1 MNSSEFRYSAV
12 VGEETGKILAD
23 ALDAR
28 LVDYTKDEE
37 DDFEKSHLTGH
48 TVISQLN
55 RIFGYGG
62 HSWEVIAGPKLIGST
77 GVDQQTGE
85 IDSAIGYTCTGRL
98 TVSTQSGPVSFDGV
112 GVEKLDGLSFNC
124 HDKAL
129 KGAET
134 DAMKRAAR
142 HLGAQFGLSL
152 YFGGA
157 FDVPAHFRVEGGQP
171 PAKAEAAPASQPEG
185 GQPPAKAEA
194 APASQPEGAGASQGR
209 RGGNAQNR
217 RPAQSQA
224 RGGNG
229 SGQKAAQNGGQKP
242 RQNGGQKPRQN
253 GGRNGGQKPLEP
265 MPKLE
270 QLNRQEAEGLL
281 IDYAMRQSD
290 KVTEEIVRQQVLDHT
305 GKPLAELDDAE
316 LRKMIASSY
325 RKLRGS

>member
-48 TVISQLN
+48 TVIAQLN

-185 GQPPAKAEA
+185 
-194 APASQPEGAGASQGR
+194 AGASQGR
-209 RGGNAQNR
+209 RGGNANRGGGVGQSQAARGNGVAGSR
-217 RPAQSQA
+217 RPATLRIADPPSRRPAGATAPA
-224 RGGNG
+224 RR
-229 SGQKAAQNGGQKP
+229 P
-242 RQNGGQKPRQN
+242 RRTVARSPGRTAGRSPGRTVDATAGRSPWSRCRSSSSSTARRPR
-253 GGRNGGQKPLEP
+253 
-265 MPKLE
+265 
-270 QLNRQEAEGLL
+270 AF
-281 IDYAMRQSD
+281 
-290 KVTEEIVRQQVLDHT
+290 
-305 GKPLAELDDAE
+305 
-316 LRKMIASSY
+316 
-325 RKLRGS
+325 